1 MPREQFHRQL
11 DGVQDGILHLGSMV
25 DRQIE
30 RALESLLARDV
41 ALAEAVVRD
50 DAEVNRGRFDLDN
63 TCLALLAQQAPMAG
77 DLRVIVSVLSIAA
90 DLERIGD
97 HAEGIASIVVLMAD
111 EPPVKPLVDIPKMAE
126 EARQM
131 LRDSLDAF
139 INRDVEAAYAV
150 GRADDLVDELQDLV
164 YKDLVEIMIKDP
176 STVEP
181 CTHLLWVAHNLER
194 SADRATNVA
203 ERVVFTAT
211 GELPEMDVSTY

>member
-1 MPREQFHRQL
+1 MPRDQFHRQL
-11 DGVQDGILHLGSMV
+11 EEVQDSILELGSMV

-30 RALESLLARDV
+30 RALEALIARDV
-41 ALAEAVVRD
+41 ALAESVVRD
-50 DAEVNRGRFDLDN
+50 DAEVNRARFDLDN

-111 EPPVKPLVDIPKMAE
+111 EPIVKQLVDIPKMAAI
-126 EARQM
+126 AREM

-139 INRDVEAAYAV
+139 IKRDVEAAYAV
-150 GRADDLVDELQDLV
+150 GRADDRVDELQDIV
-164 YKDLVEIMIKDP
+164 YNDLVKIMIGDP

-194 SADRATNVA
+194 IADRATNVA
-203 ERVVFTAT
+203 ERVVFTVT